1 MSSITEIEAAIE
13 KLPPPQIDELA
24 VWIDELRI
32 RRAVPPHVEDWLDG
46 ARGAATA
53 GLTTEQVLAL
63 TRGEE

>member
-13 KLPPPQIDELA
+13 KLPPPLIDELA
-24 VWIDELRI
+24 VWIDKLRT
-32 RRAVPPHVEDWLDG
+32 RRAVPPPVEEWLDG
-46 ARGAATA
+46 ARGAAVP